1 MPLVTLESVLYDAVK
16 GGYAVGAFNF
26 NGIEDARGILEAAA
40 QKKSSVILMSSVSAV
55 KYIGGPKAVVGLV
68 RGLVDA
74 LDIPVVL
81 HLDHAEKQDII
92 YSCVDAGF
100 TSVMI
105 DGSKLS
111 FEDNVALS
119 HQVVRYAH
127 KFGVSVEAE
136 LGKIGGREENIS
148 VSAKSAVMTDP
159 DEAARF
165 AELTGIDALAV
176 AIGTAHGFYKDE
188 PKLDFDRLS
197 KIRALTNVPLVLHG
211 GTGVPEGDL
220 VRSITCGISKINV
233 GTELKFCCSQS
244 VREAVAE
251 QPEQIDIRE
260 LVGTARVHCRDIV
273 QHKID
278 LFGSSAK
285 KLTNDV
291 KANEVMT
298 A

>member
-1 MPLVTLESVLYDAVK
+1 MPLVTIESVLYDAVQ

-40 QKKSSVILMSSVSAV
+40 QKRSSVILMSSVSAV

-68 RGLVDA
+68 RGLVDE

-81 HLDHAEKQDII
+81 HLDHAEEQDII

-111 FEDNVALS
+111 FEDNVAIS

-136 LGKIGGREENIS
+136 LGKIGGHEENILLS
-148 VSAKSAVMTDP
+148 TKDAVLTDP
-159 DEAARF
+159 GEAVRF
-165 AELTGIDALAV
+165 AKLTGIDALAV

-188 PKLDFDRLS
+188 PKLDFDRLRQIHS
-197 KIRALTNVPLVLHG
+197 LTNIPLVLHG
-211 GTGVPEGDL
+211 GTGVPDEDL
-220 VRSITCGISKINV
+220 VRSIKYGISKINV
-233 GTELKFCCSQS
+233 GTELKFCCSQT
-244 VREAVAE
+244 VRKAVTE
-251 QPEQIDIRE
+251 QPEQIDIRK
-260 LVGTARVHCRDIV
+260 LVGNARVNCREIV
-273 QHKID
+273 RHKIE
-278 LFGSSAK
+278 LFGSAAK
-285 KLTNDV
+285 KLTDDV
-291 KANEVMT
+291 KANEIMT